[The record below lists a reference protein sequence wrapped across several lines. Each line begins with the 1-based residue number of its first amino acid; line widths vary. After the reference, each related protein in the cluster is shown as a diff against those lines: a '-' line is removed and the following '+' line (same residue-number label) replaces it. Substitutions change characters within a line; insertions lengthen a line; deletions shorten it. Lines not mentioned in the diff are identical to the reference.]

1 MSKFIDIK
9 GKKYNRWTV
18 LSLDRIENKRAYWL
32 CQCECGTKKV
42 VSSSSLRCGTSKSCG
57 CLTKENGIKTINGL
71 SKTKLYRTYA
81 NIKQRCYN
89 KNNFEYKNY
98 GARGIIMCDE
108 WKNDF
113 LNFYNWA
120 IQNGYK
126 EELTI
131 DRINVNGNYE
141 PNNCRWITMKEQY
154 HNRTDNLYYIVN
166 NEKKCLAELCK
177 EYNMPY
183 KTVRARLKRNND
195 IISALNT
202 PIKTKYRNKLYKTKG
217 E

>member
-9 GKKYNRWTV
+9 GEKYNRWTV
-18 LSLDRIENKRAYWL
+18 LSLDRIENKKAFWL

-42 VSSSSLRCGTSKSCG
+42 VSSSSLRCGSSKSCG
-57 CLTKENGIKTINGL
+57 CLHNDNVVRKINGL
-71 SKTKLYRTYA
+71 SKTKLYTNYA

-89 KNNFEYKNY
+89 PKFPLYKNY
-98 GARGIIMCDE
+98 GARGIIMCEE
-108 WKNDF
+108 WLNDF
-113 LNFYNWA
+113 MNFYNWA

-126 EELTI
+126 EGLTI
-131 DRINVNGNYE
+131 DRIDVSGNYE
-141 PNNCRWITMKEQY
+141 PNNCRWIPMKEQY
-154 HNRTDNLYYIVN
+154 HNRTDNIYYIVN

-183 KTVRARLKRNND
+183 KTVRKRLERNYD
-195 IISALNT
+195 IISALKT
-202 PIKTKYRNKLYKTKG
+202 PIKEKYRNKLYKMKG